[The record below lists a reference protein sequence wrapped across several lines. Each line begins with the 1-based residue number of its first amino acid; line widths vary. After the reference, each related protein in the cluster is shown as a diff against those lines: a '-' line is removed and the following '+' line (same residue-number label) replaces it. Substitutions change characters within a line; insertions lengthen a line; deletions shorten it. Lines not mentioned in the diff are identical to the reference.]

1 VTTTPAPR
9 RIPDRRSA
17 AGRPSPWEPLLWVL
31 AGAAVWATVGWV
43 AAATAVL
50 LLVAD
55 RLLWP
60 GRRVLSTAALVL
72 LAAVPVA
79 WFLGSSLPL
88 FPPSTRL
95 NDNLV
100 AHHLGGLA
108 VWTLFLAACVEVV
121 LHEGEPA

>member
-1 VTTTPAPR
+1 MTSATPR
-9 RIPDRRSA
+9 RASERP
-17 AGRPSPWEPLLWVL
+17 AGRRASPWEAPLWLV

-55 RLLWP
+55 RLVWP
-60 GRRVLSTAALVL
+60 GRRVLATAAAVLVV
-72 LAAVPVA
+72 AVPVV

-95 NDNLV
+95 NDNLL
-100 AHHLGGLA
+100 AHQLGGLA
-108 VWTLFLAACVEVV
+108 VWTFFLAACVEVV
-121 LHEGEPA
+121 PRESDSA

>member
-1 VTTTPAPR
+1 MTTAPR
-9 RIPDRRSA
+9 PASGARPVVR
-17 AGRPSPWEPLLWVL
+17 RPSRWEPALWLL
-31 AGAAVWATVGWV
+31 AGAAVWSTVGWV
-43 AAATAVL
+43 AAVAAVL

-60 GRRVLSTAALVL
+60 GRRILATAAVGVLV
-72 LAAVPVA
+72 AVPVA

-121 LHEGEPA
+121 PRESDSA